1 MSRISH
7 QIIEARNRRSAPGM
21 LKKSI
26 QSQAPP
32 PVPSFHISPSVNNE
46 EMNARAKGRTKSAR
60 AAKLRY
66 LG

>member
-1 MSRISH
+1 MSH
-7 QIIEARNRRSAPGM
+7 QINEARKRRSAPGK

-46 EMNARAKGRTKSAR
+46 VMNASAKGRTKSAR
-60 AAKLRY
+60 AA
-66 LG
+66 